1 MILAH
6 KLSPT
11 ALNQFNLTFN
21 FRSSTMMKGGM
32 ANMMKQAQQMQAN
45 MQKAQ
50 AELANVDVEGI
61 ASNGL
66 VKVTMACNN
75 VVKRVAIDDSVMD
88 DKETLEDLLVI
99 ALKDATAKAEATSSA
114 RMANYMPA
122 GMKLPF

>member
-1 MILAH
+1 
-6 KLSPT
+6 
-11 ALNQFNLTFN
+11 
-21 FRSSTMMKGGM
+21 MMRGGM

-75 VVKRVAIDDSVMD
+75 VVNAS
-88 DKETLEDLLVI
+88 
-99 ALKDATAKAEATSSA
+99 
-114 RMANYMPA
+114 P
-122 GMKLPF
+122 

>member
-1 MILAH
+1 
-6 KLSPT
+6 
-11 ALNQFNLTFN
+11 
-21 FRSSTMMKGGM
+21 
-32 ANMMKQAQQMQAN
+32 
-45 MQKAQ
+45 
-50 AELANVDVEGI
+50 
-61 ASNGL
+61 
-66 VKVTMACNN
+66 MACNN